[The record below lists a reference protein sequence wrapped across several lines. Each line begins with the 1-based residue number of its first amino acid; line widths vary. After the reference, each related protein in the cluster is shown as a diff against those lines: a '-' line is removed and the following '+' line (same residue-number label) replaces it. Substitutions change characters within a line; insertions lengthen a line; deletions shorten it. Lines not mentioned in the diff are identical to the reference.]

1 MTSFTVASGA
11 TSSGQVLVNYET
23 GTILAGGVAIG
34 TAISSGGEQRL
45 IGVASGTTVFYFGSE
60 RVFSGGRTIGTTVS
74 SGGSQTVEFG
84 GIASATTISSG
95 GRQTVGFGGQ
105 DIGAIIISGGVQN
118 VSGGGEFRSG
128 LVSIFGSQVVFAG
141 GVASGTTITFFG
153 SQSISS
159 GGVASGT
166 TISDVGVQTVSDGG
180 AAIDTTISNGGRQCI
195 GSGGL
200 ASGTTINSG
209 GTAFVHIDAQVSD
222 LVLNSGGTI
231 DLQNATFSSGGS
243 IAFDSKTGLL
253 TVVQGGATT
262 TLDLAGSYTG
272 QYFHAN
278 ADTDGSTL
286 ITLDTVPCYLP
297 GTLIRTDRGEMP
309 IEALCIGDKVATVS
323 GAFRPILWIGHRSY
337 SGRFIAGNRLVLP
350 VTIGAG
356 ALAPQLPARDLVVS
370 PQHAIYLEG
379 VLIEAKHLVNGLT
392 ITQAEAIDAVTYYN
406 IDLGSHDLMFAEG
419 AAAESFVGDDHRS
432 LFQNAAEYHALYPDA
447 PARETIHY
455 APRHDHGMA
464 VHDARNRIARIAG
477 LAEDGIATSIAMP
490 PRGFVDRVT
499 QQVAEGWVQCPDT
512 PEERVLVEIVM
523 DGLVVGHALTNRYRA
538 DLEEAGLGSGRH
550 AFAFTATPG
559 QDLRPDSVVVRRAL
573 DGAALHR
580 SMPQQCPQ
588 EPGSQVAHAPQ
599 GSRSPVEQPHRP
611 PGAHAS

>member
-60 RVFSGGRTIGTTVS
+60 RVFSGGRTIGTTV
-74 SGGSQTVEFG
+74 
-84 GIASATTISSG
+84 SSG

-419 AAAESFVGDDHRS
+419 AAAEASSATITARCSRTPPNTTRCIPMRRPGRRFTTRRATTTAWPCTMRATAS
-432 LFQNAAEYHALYPDA
+432 
-447 PARETIHY
+447 PASR
-455 APRHDHGMA
+455 AWRKMA
-464 VHDARNRIARIAG
+464 
-477 LAEDGIATSIAMP
+477 SP
-490 PRGFVDRVT
+490 PRSP
-499 QQVAEGWVQCPDT
+499 C
-512 PEERVLVEIVM
+512 
-523 DGLVVGHALTNRYRA
+523 
-538 DLEEAGLGSGRH
+538 
-550 AFAFTATPG
+550 
-559 QDLRPDSVVVRRAL
+559 RRA
-573 DGAALHR
+573 
-580 SMPQQCPQ
+580 
-588 EPGSQVAHAPQ
+588 
-599 GSRSPVEQPHRP
+599 
-611 PGAHAS
+611 ASSTG